1 MTTPGGAD
9 GVPAELTRE
18 EISWA
23 RAALAETMIR
33 RHRTGEPVPP
43 QLPSL
48 LRRFDDILTSK
59 AGSADGTSDAD
70 GTEHLDLIG
79 TAEAAAIIG
88 TSEERAR
95 RIAPQLGAYRV
106 GGQWIFRRAD
116 VIEHKLGGRT
126 A

>member
-1 MTTPGGAD
+1 MTPPGAAD
-9 GVPAELTRE
+9 GVATELTRE

-23 RAALAETMIR
+23 RAGLVETMIR
-33 RHRTGEPVPP
+33 RQRTGEPVPP
-43 QLPSL
+43 QFPSL

-59 AGSADGTSDAD
+59 AGSADGTSDTN
-70 GTEHLDLIG
+70 GSSHLDLIG

-88 TSEERAR
+88 TSEEWTR
-95 RIAPQLGAYRV
+95 RIAEKLGGRRV
-106 GGQWIFRRAD
+106 GGQWVFSRGD